1 MSRARK
7 LAGFG
12 SAIGQEQNPVNIQ
25 VGVVTAIKLFGD
37 GSELTGTPGG
47 LGTALSEDLSSPLN
61 KIYYT
66 DQNLSIGSTITVNPP
81 ASAKVAYTQYSNIL
95 MEDDA
100 DLIVSDDDDLIV
112 DILGISTLSDQ
123 PGILQNGNGR
133 IRVDNIA
140 DKNGLSSPAFP
151 YGLTVNAGAAAT
163 FSGTAEFT
171 SASASGAITGTG
183 STAAPFISRT
193 GDTDTGLFFP
203 SDGDIAFTNDG
214 VETLRIDNRGR
225 IGIGT
230 VPDNK
235 PLHVYDDTL
244 NPLIVM
250 ESGDT
255 FADLIQ
261 TDTQGS
267 TRLRSTAGDYRFS
280 TGGDAGSTSATSS
293 VERLRITNGG
303 QINVSTGSTLQLGD
317 STINT
322 NTVYNYENIGGGA
335 IRKYYVR
342 DTLNAGQLTRFT
354 FTGTDRTSAMIT
366 INATGSWTASN
377 TGNNHVAAQFMCRVF
392 TNSSGTSSDSSTV
405 TTPFAYTYSTGSYAF
420 NNSGGNGYS
429 IDITNPT
436 GDDGVSFFYEVII
449 QNAVPSSM
457 HEMTASSTA

>member
-25 VGVVTAIKLFGD
+25 VGVVTATKLFGD

-47 LGTALSEDLSSPLN
+47 LGTALSIDLSSPLN

-81 ASAKVAYTQYSNIL
+81 ASAKVAYTQYSNIV
-95 MEDDA
+95 MEGEA

-123 PGILQNGNGR
+123 PGILQNGSGR

-163 FSGTAEFT
+163 FSGNASVGGVLSVTGDLSGS
-171 SASASGAITGTG
+171 SATFGYGTNAAPTISGA
-183 STAAPFISRT
+183 
-193 GDTDTGLFFP
+193 DVDTGLNFP
-203 SDGDIAFTNDG
+203 SSGKVDLVAGGTPR
-214 VETLRIDNRGR
+214 LSIDN
-225 IGIGT
+225 
-230 VPDNK
+230 
-235 PLHVYDDTL
+235 
-244 NPLIVM
+244 
-250 ESGDT
+250 
-255 FADLIQ
+255 
-261 TDTQGS
+261 
-267 TRLRSTAGDYRFS
+267 S
-280 TGGDAGSTSATSS
+280 TGVASISGIHVTGNFTPTSGAGLEIFKATSTYS
-293 VERLRITNGG
+293 QIQSFDRDNGKLLGLLYKGNYHEFRGGTNVKALEISNGG
-303 QINVSTGSTLQLGD
+303 GVNVATGSTLQLGD
-317 STINT
+317 STIVQ

-335 IRKYYVR
+335 IKKYYVS
-342 DTLNAGQLTRFT
+342 DTINAGQLTRFT

-377 TGNNHVAAQFMCRVF
+377 TSNNHVAAQFVSRVF
-392 TNSSGTSSDSSTV
+392 TNSSGTSSDNSTV
-405 TTPFAYTYSTGSYAF
+405 TTPFAYTYTTSNYAF
-420 NNSGGNGYS
+420 NNSGGFGYS
-429 IDITNPT
+429 IDIQNPT

-449 QNAVPSSM
+449 QNAVPSSQ
-457 HEMTASSTA
+457 HTLTASTTA

>member
-66 DQNLSIGSTITVNPP
+66 DQNLAIGSTITVNPP

-163 FSGTAEFT
+163 FSGTASVGGVLSVT
-171 SASASGAITGTG
+171 GDLSGSSATFAYGTN
-183 STAAPFISRT
+183 AAPTIS
-193 GDTDTGLFFP
+193 GPDVDTGLNFP
-203 SDGDIAFTNDG
+203 EVHRLDLVASGSARLLINGVTGVSSISGIHVTGNNTPTNG
-214 VETLRIDNRGR
+214 
-225 IGIGT
+225 
-230 VPDNK
+230 
-235 PLHVYDDTL
+235 
-244 NPLIVM
+244 
-250 ESGDT
+250 
-255 FADLIQ
+255 
-261 TDTQGS
+261 
-267 TRLRSTAGDYRFS
+267 AGLEIFK
-280 TGGDAGSTSATSS
+280 AGSDYSQIQSYDRDNGNLQGILYKGSYHEFRGGTNVKALEIS
-293 VERLRITNGG
+293 NGG
-303 QINVSTGSTLQLGD
+303 GVNVATGSTLQLGD
-317 STINT
+317 TTASN
-322 NTVYNYENIGGGA
+322 NVVYNYENVGGGL
-335 IRKYYVR
+335 IQKYYVI
-342 DTLNAGQLTRFT
+342 DTLNAGQLTRFA
-354 FTGTDRTSAMIT
+354 FTGTNRKCCMIT
-366 INATGSWTASN
+366 INAVGSYASSDTA
-377 TGNNHVAAQFMCRVF
+377 NNHVAAQFVSRVF
-392 TNSSGTSSDSSTV
+392 TNSSGTSSDNATV
-405 TTPFAYTYSTGSYAF
+405 TTPFAYTYSTSNYAF
-420 NNSGGNGYS
+420 NNSGGFGYS

-436 GDDGVSFFYEVII
+436 GDDGVRFSYEII
-449 QNAVPSSM
+449 LQNARIDSQHKLV
-457 HEMTASSTA
+457 SSTTA